1 MRILACLYGNT
12 VPYHETA
19 QIVSQPGA
27 QAVDRAA
34 ELLTLVVQADEPVS
48 FTELFEDSGLA
59 RSTTSRLLA
68 ALETNHLLE
77 RDGTGAYSAG
87 ALFALYAARHDPW
100 SQVARL
106 AGPLLRKIGAET
118 GETVNLAVPRGETV
132 VQIAQVDSTYM
143 LGARDW
149 MQVSVPAHC
158 SALGKVLYAFN
169 CLVPP
174 TGRLEQLT
182 AHSLASSDALNRQIT
197 EIRRDGYAV
206 TREELE
212 IGLDAAAAP
221 VHGSDGQVIAALG
234 VSGPS
239 ARMGKNL
246 DGIGQLLMKHGDSLS
261 QLLHRRTRAKGL
273 T

>member
-1 MRILACLYGNT
+1 MSNN
-12 VPYHETA
+12 
-19 QIVSQPGA
+19 GA

-34 ELLTLVVQADEPVS
+34 QLLTLVVQADEPIS
-48 FTELFEDSGLA
+48 FTELYEDSGLA

-77 RDGTGAYSAG
+77 RDANGAYRSG

-106 AGPLLRKIGAET
+106 ADSILRDIGAET
-118 GETVNLAVPRGETV
+118 GETVNLAIPSGDTV

-149 MQVSVPAHC
+149 MQVTVPAHC
-158 SALGKVLYAFN
+158 SALGKVLYAFDA
-169 CLVPP
+169 LALPS
-174 TGRLEQLT
+174 GRLEQLT
-182 AHSLASSDALNRQIT
+182 AHSLSTSDELTSQVAT
-197 EIRRDGYAV
+197 IRRVGYAV

-221 VHGSDGQVIAALG
+221 VYGSNGDVIAALG

-239 ARMGKNL
+239 TRMRDNL
-246 DGIGQLLMKHGDSLS
+246 DELGPLLRKHGDALS
-261 QLLHRRTRAKGL
+261 QLLRRRNRTKGVA
-273 T
+273 